1 MRLSELGEFGLIALI
16 DELVTEART
25 RVKAGWQNVIVGIGD
40 DAAVFKTE
48 RPLGLSTIDTL
59 VEGIHFNCATLD
71 WLSLGWKALAV
82 SLSDIAAMGGR
93 AENVIV
99 ALGLPEDAEVENV
112 KAFYA
117 GLVELAAESG
127 VAVVGGNISRSPVI
141 SLTTSVFGSAES
153 KAKLLLR
160 SNARPGDKI
169 AVTGHPGTAACG
181 FKMLNENISF
191 DPETTK
197 VLKNAFLRPQPR
209 LAEGEILVKQG
220 IRTAIDISDGLIS
233 DLKHVL
239 YASGVS
245 ARIELGKL
253 PISPAVQVHFPDE
266 AVGWSLAGGEDYELL
281 FTGSERDIE
290 RATTETRAPVTVIGD
305 IRRGQAGELVLIGA
319 DGKPVTLPESTGWQH
334 F

>member
-1 MRLSELGEFGLIALI
+1 IALI

-160 SNARPGDKI
+160 SNARPGD
-169 AVTGHPGTAACG
+169 
-181 FKMLNENISF
+181 
-191 DPETTK
+191 
-197 VLKNAFLRPQPR
+197 
-209 LAEGEILVKQG
+209 
-220 IRTAIDISDGLIS
+220 
-233 DLKHVL
+233 
-239 YASGVS
+239 
-245 ARIELGKL
+245 
-253 PISPAVQVHFPDE
+253 
-266 AVGWSLAGGEDYELL
+266 
-281 FTGSERDIE
+281 
-290 RATTETRAPVTVIGD
+290 
-305 IRRGQAGELVLIGA
+305 
-319 DGKPVTLPESTGWQH
+319 
-334 F
+334 